1 MQLDRR
7 QLAFIVI
14 VNAFI
19 SLVIALAVA
28 WAVDSRRPDPEELA
42 ALTTPSA
49 QSVRAPTPA
58 PLAQEAAANSP
69 PASQSL
75 AAEPGE
81 SEEETVYIVQAN
93 DSLLTIAT
101 RYDVS
106 VDAIVRANSLTNPD
120 FVFSGQRLIIP
131 AGAASVAQDPEA
143 IADAPARAGSPVI
156 AAVENPGEL
165 NAEVVV
171 IVNESNDPVN
181 LLGWQLA
188 RENGPGY
195 TFGPVQ
201 LFAGS
206 SVSLYSGE
214 GTDSTISLYWQQ
226 EAPLWS
232 GGSVALLRNRNGDE
246 VDRLVVSGE

>member
-14 VNAFI
+14 VNVFI

-81 SEEETVYIVQAN
+81 SEEATVYIVQAN

-156 AAVENPGEL
+156 AL